1 MPINKVLYGTT
12 TLIDLTEDTVT
23 ADKLAAG
30 ETAHDA
36 AGEQITGTLETG
48 SGSGDCIPVPA
59 AAEVGQTVVVKAVD
73 ETGRPVEWEAAD
85 MPAALPNPNALT
97 FSGAAAGS
105 YDGSE
110 PLTVEIPGGGRTLAL
125 IADVTTSEETN
136 MISINKDLNGNAFTI
151 RDYALRITIPA
162 HTRSERAT
170 FYARTA
176 TYGGGLT
183 FTNMLVT
190 DGAEIG
196 FFVYPIASYDA
207 LDLLDGSYPVKVQS
221 ISSRGANAHESAQGF
236 YSEASSVQVYT
247 NSTTVLF
254 PAGVNVQVYG
264 VRK

>member
-73 ETGRPVEWEAAD
+73 ENGRPVEWEAAD

-105 YDGSE
+105 YDGSV

-136 MISINKDLNGNAFTI
+136 MISIDKDLNGNAFTI

-190 DGAEIG
+190 DGKEIG

-236 YSEASSVQVYT
+236 YSELSLVQVYT